1 MFPKRGAFAV
11 FITIVALVALLGYK
25 TPEPALPVDS
35 GASFFAAADPTNST
49 LLLVDPSIAP
59 ASSGDSS
66 AETTVPSMPA
76 TADSASPT
84 TAGATARS
92 TPAPTRRPTPRP
104 TPKPTLRPGRNGSTN
119 GSVVGTIYGPVQV
132 RLVYS
137 GGRITDAVCVQTPNS
152 RSTSRQINQM
162 ACPVLRSEVLKAQSS
177 KIDTVSG
184 ATYTSNAYK
193 ISVQY
198 AIDHP

>member
-11 FITIVALVALLGYK
+11 FVTIVALVALLGYK

-35 GASFFAAADPTNST
+35 GASFYAADQTDSP
-49 LLLVDPSIAP
+49 LLLAD
-59 ASSGDSS
+59 ASSDPAGSGDGS
-66 AETTVPSMPA
+66 AP
-76 TADSASPT
+76 TADVSASPSVGPNSST
-84 TAGATARS
+84 SAGASAAS

-104 TPKPTLRPGRNGSTN
+104 THKPTPRPGRTGSTN
-119 GSVVGTIYGPVQV
+119 GLTVDTIYGPVQV

-137 GGRITDAVCVQTPNS
+137 GGRITDAICVQTPNS
-152 RSTSRQINQM
+152 RSTSRDINQM
-162 ACPVLRSEVLKAQSS
+162 ACPKLRSEVLKAQSS